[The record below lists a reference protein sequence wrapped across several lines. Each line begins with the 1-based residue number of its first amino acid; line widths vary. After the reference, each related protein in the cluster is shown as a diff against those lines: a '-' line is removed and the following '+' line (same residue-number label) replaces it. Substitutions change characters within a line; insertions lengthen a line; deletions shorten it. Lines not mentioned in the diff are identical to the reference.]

1 MALYRIPPYVNGV
14 NRWNGVTILSS
25 RYIST
30 SGLAAA
36 IFEFRLPLTSG
47 GIRNSP
53 IEFQD
58 PENGGQAVGTEL
70 LSSLE
75 AEI

>member
-30 SGLAAA
+30 STSGLAVA
-36 IFEFRLPLTSG
+36 IFKIRLPLTSG

-53 IEFQD
+53 IEFLD
-58 PENGGQAVGTEL
+58 PENGGSPLEL
-70 LSSLE
+70 RCYLV
-75 AEI
+75 